1 MRIRLTDVRKAFL
14 AYGCFEGCYAYELH
28 PDSNVNRSFNSP
40 SSHTNVGCFEG
51 VTLFSTFMQVFIFS
65 SRKRHHTSH

>member
-14 AYGCFEGCYAYELH
+14 AYGYFEGCYAYKLH
-28 PDSNVNRSFNSP
+28 SDSNVNRSFNSP

-51 VTLFSTFMQVFIFS
+51 FLGLD
-65 SRKRHHTSH
+65 KRYLILDFHASIHLSF